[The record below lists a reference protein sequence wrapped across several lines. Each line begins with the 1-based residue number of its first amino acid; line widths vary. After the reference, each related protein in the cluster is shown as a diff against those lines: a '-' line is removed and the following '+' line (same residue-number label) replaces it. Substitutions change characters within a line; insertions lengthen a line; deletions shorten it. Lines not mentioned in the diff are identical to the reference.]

1 MATLVFFAFRE
12 KKYLASSALKIPE
25 PGMQSFLRAVCYP
38 WTTRT
43 NFQSNLNN
51 NITNVKKKP

>member
-43 NFQSNLNN
+43 NFQF
-51 NITNVKKKP
+51 